1 MNKFIGEVFY
11 INEDKYI
18 LTKSPYSGGYAG
30 CVYYC
35 DLFYFCSRIYVLQ
48 RKNLLG
54 IFCGLEKIFEKDV
67 YK

>member
-18 LTKSPYSGGYAG
+18 LTKSPYIGGYAG
-30 CVYYC
+30 CIYYC
-35 DLFYFCSRIYVLQ
+35 DLFYFCSHIYSHQ

-54 IFCGLEKIFEKDV
+54 NCGLEKTFEKDV